1 MTHKDNRNW
10 RIYNEKLVRRGEF
23 YLSFEFLENWNQELA
38 IMNRGKRERPFEYPE
53 TFAQFSG
60 LLYVFFHLPYR
71 QLEGAL
77 RKLEK
82 FIPKLKAAD
91 YSTLWHRITNLKLE
105 LPRYKQK
112 VVVAVDSTG
121 IKVTNRGEWIRKN
134 WKGKER
140 RGWIK
145 VHIAVDVKTKELLAI
160 EVIDEKTADCETS
173 RLLRNLV
180 ALKLH
185 GNFKMLKPLLED
197 IDLKDILA
205 DGAYDNEDA
214 FKFSERKGIGPPG
227 IKIRENASRKGLSD
241 RAFAVREFQDLG
253 YDKWKEKHNY
263 GQRWASEGVFSAVK
277 RYFGETV
284 RATSVE
290 GMILEV
296 KRKFMFYNML
306 LSM

>member
-1 MTHKDNRNW
+1 M
-10 RIYNEKLVRRGEF
+10 
-23 YLSFEFLENWNQELA
+23 EFLDSWDKELKKMNQ
-38 IMNRGKRERPFEYPE
+38 GKRGRPFEYPE

-160 EVIDEKTADCETS
+160 EVTDEKTADCE
-173 RLLRNLV
+173 
-180 ALKLH
+180 
-185 GNFKMLKPLLED
+185 MLKPLLED